1 MIQWKTIL
9 ELSESHLIRTIRIAM
24 VGGGGGVSSRLN
36 FFRLI
41 SPLTD
46 IPPPLPP

>member
-24 VGGGGGVSSRLN
+24 VGGGEFSSRLN